1 MINRIQ
7 AASGRL
13 NKMTSSG
20 KHRFFFAAALIL
32 TIFFLPVL
40 TRLYNLSTSSEM
52 YSHLLLIP
60 FVTGYLI
67 FLKKKEA
74 FNSPRISSPRPQALL
89 IAGAVLLL
97 AGGLLTSDLTL
108 YTSAYVFFFWAIFLL
123 VYGSIAFEIVLFP
136 LFFLI
141 FLAPTPSGVLELIIR
156 ILLWGSDHV
165 SAFLFTLIGIPFLH
179 EDYVFRLPRLSI
191 YIAPECSGIRSSTA
205 LFLTAM
211 LADYLILS
219 RWWSRALLLSTVIPL
234 AVFKNGLRI
243 VTLSV
248 LAIYV
253 DAGFMSGNLHRRGG
267 FVFFGITLIVM
278 GLILFLL
285 KKSENWFGKN
295 QRVSRS

>member
-1 MINRIQ
+1 MIYRIKAFSERVDEMQ
-7 AASGRL
+7 P
-13 NKMTSSG
+13 SG
-20 KHRFFFAAALIL
+20 KNWLFLALSLIL
-32 TIFFLPVL
+32 TLFFLPAL
-40 TRLYNLSTSSEM
+40 TRLYHLSISSEM

-67 FLKKKEA
+67 FLKRKEA
-74 FNSPRISSPRPQALL
+74 YGSPRTVNARDQVLS
-89 IAGAVLLL
+89 IAAAVLLL
-97 AGGLLTSDLTL
+97 SGGFITSDLTL
-108 YTSAYVFFFWAIFLL
+108 YTAAYVLFFWAIFLF
-123 VYGSIAFEIVLFP
+123 VYGSLTFEIVLFP

-141 FLAPTPSGVLELIIR
+141 FLVPTPSEILGLIIR

-165 SAFLFTLIGIPFLH
+165 TAFLFSLIGIPFLH

-219 RWWSRALLLSTVIPL
+219 RWWSRSLLLAAVIPL

-253 DAGFMSGNLHRRGG
+253 DEGFMSGNLHRRGG
-267 FVFFGITLIVM
+267 FVFFGITLLVM
-278 GLILFLL
+278 GLILILL
-285 KKSENWFGKN
+285 RKSENWFGKK
-295 QRVSRS
+295 